1 MHYKT
6 TLHRQLADLTRW
18 GDCQPINLDVMVAN
32 TRQHLT
38 QFKQLE
44 RMAHHAVGIK
54 LWPDSSPDKITMIG
68 GCAVGNVLYRIL
80 EEEEVIHGRKD
91 IAMMLEREVRVL
103 APSSAL
109 VRGNT
114 LAYAGEAI
122 DLIEKILNA
131 RHAELTTS
139 VV

>member
-32 TRQHLT
+32 TRQHLA

-44 RMAHHAVGIK
+44 RMAYHAVGIK
-54 LWPDSSPDKITMIG
+54 MWPEGTVDGVTMIG
-68 GCAVGNVLYRIL
+68 GCAVGNVLYRVL
-80 EEEEVIHGRKD
+80 EEEEVLRGRRD
-91 IAMMLEREVRVL
+91 IASLLEREIRIL

-109 VRGNT
+109 LRGNT
-114 LAYAGEAI
+114 LDYADEAI
-122 DLIEKILNA
+122 TIIEKILNA
-131 RHAELTTS
+131 RHAELS
-139 VV
+139 APVV